1 VAGVVWPILGTMSDV
16 SFEEGDRVAFLRMS
30 PTDEIQIVPA
40 IFVGMIDDDNALIR
54 FPGGKGEIAYP
65 VAELTR
71 APRS

>member
-1 VAGVVWPILGTMSDV
+1 MSDV
-16 SFEEGDRVAFLRMS
+16 FFEEGDRVAFLRMS

-54 FPGGKGEIAYP
+54 FPGGTGEIAYP

-71 APRS
+71 APSPSS

>member
-1 VAGVVWPILGTMSDV
+1 MEELSARAMSDV
-16 SFEEGDRVAFLRMS
+16 DFEEGDRVAFLRMS

-40 IFVGMIDDDNALIR
+40 IFIRMIDDDNALIR

-71 APRS
+71 GPSS